1 MTTTLDFYDIP
12 IEIGDT
18 ISFPAS
24 GTMMNGKVI
33 AKNNNSIQIINE
45 SGNKAKKWSRD
56 VINYTALMNAY
67 KQIHPENCI

>member
-1 MTTTLDFYDIP
+1 MTATLDFYDIP

-33 AKNNNSIQIINE
+33 AKTHNRVEVINE
-45 SGNKAKKWSRD
+45 SGNKATKWSRD
-56 VINYTALMNAY
+56 IINRSALMNAY
-67 KQIHPENCI
+67 KQIYPENCI